1 MGKRSHTNRG
11 SHFGQAELAF
21 ADPDGIEATAVAL
34 PTEAHRPHFED
45 VRRQLGAYYTPHS
58 VADYIA
64 DWAVRHDREHIL
76 EPSFGDGNFLRAVMA
91 SVERKSLHAVCVSGI
106 EINEA
111 ACVQTLAHLPSG
123 NLNLECRD
131 FLSVTPFTVQAV
143 IGNPPYV
150 RLRHLAGSQKYHALQ
165 TAQSVLKQPMDPSGS
180 LWMPFVLHAMR
191 FLAQGGRLALVLPYE
206 LTYVRYARPLWNA
219 LAKNFGSL
227 RVLRTHER
235 MFPGLLQDV
244 VILFADEYGSRANTV
259 HYQAFE
265 QVTEM
270 LAARPVVDTFL
281 NVDPIVRGERS
292 FINALLGE
300 PLQRLLAT
308 RIRTLTCPA
317 RDFVTFNIGYV
328 SGDGTF
334 FHPAQE
340 VVEAYALPSRSLRAA
355 LTSAR
360 MIKGAGLWTSAL
372 DASRAANL
380 YYPDNASLTEG
391 EQRYIA
397 VGVGKGVSLRY
408 KCRVREP
415 WYVVPGTR
423 IPDVVLSVFSERP
436 VLLVNNAQF
445 YASNSLL
452 CGYRVKGTS
461 EEFATRWYTSLTLLQ
476 CELEVHALGGGVLVM
491 VPREAGNVRLPK
503 QICSHTDHLTVVNRL
518 LQSGNTTEAYRQ
530 GDQNVLQEQL
540 GLSGEEVELIRD
552 GISKLT
558 YWRTSARSS
567 LQ

>member
-1 MGKRSHTNRG
+1 MVATQVRHTP
-11 SHFGQAELAF
+11 AELIVNARF
-21 ADPDGIEATAVAL
+21 ANAL
-34 PTEAHRPHFED
+34 
-45 VRRQLGAYYTPHS
+45 
-58 VADYIA
+58 
-64 DWAVRHDREHIL
+64 IL
-76 EPSFGDGNFLRAVMA
+76 NRTL
-91 SVERKSLHAVCVSGI
+91 CVSGI
-106 EINEA
+106 EINQA
-111 ACVQTLAHLPSG
+111 ACVQTLAHLSSG

-131 FLSVTPFTVQAV
+131 FLSVTPFKVQAV

-150 RLRHLAGSQKYHALQ
+150 RLRHLQDAQKYSALQ

-191 FLAQGGRLALVLPYE
+191 FLAQGGRLALVLPYDF
-206 LTYVRYARPLWNA
+206 TYVRYARPLWNA

-235 MFPGLLQDV
+235 MFPDLLQDV
-244 VILFADEYGSRANTV
+244 VILFADEYGSRTDTV
-259 HYQAFE
+259 GYQAFE
-265 QVTEM
+265 RVREM
-270 LAARPVVDTFL
+270 LDARPVVDAL
-281 NVDPIVRGERS
+281 LKVDAIVRGERS

-300 PLQRLLAT
+300 PLQQLLAT
-308 RIRTLTCPA
+308 RIKSVTCPA

-328 SGDGTF
+328 SGDGAF
-334 FHPAQE
+334 FHPTQD
-340 VVEAYALPSRSLRAA
+340 VVEAYALPSRSLRPT

-380 YYPDNASLTEG
+380 YYPDTASLTDG
-391 EQRYIA
+391 EQQYIA
-397 VGVGKGVSLRY
+397 AGVERGVSMRY
-408 KCRVREP
+408 KCRVRSP

-436 VLLVNNAQF
+436 VLLVNNAQY

-452 CGYRVKGTS
+452 CGYRVKGAN
-461 EEFATRWYTSLTLLQ
+461 EEFATSWYTSLTLLQ

-503 QICSHTDHLTVVNRL
+503 QVCSHPDHLKAIDCL
-518 LQSGNTTEAYRQ
+518 LQSGKTTEAYHF

-540 GLSGEEVELIRD
+540 GLSSEEVELIRD
-552 GISKLT
+552 GICKLT
-558 YWRTSARSS
+558 HWRTSARSS
-567 LQ
+567 LP